1 MSAVGYVRVSTKK
14 QGQII
19 QGTDES
25 EIVGASIKAQKDQIE
40 KFVTGE
46 NRPIHHIYVEV
57 ESGRKCDRPELEKAL
72 NLSRAT
78 GSTLVVAKL
87 DRLARD
93 ASFLKTLLSG
103 DVDIKIC
110 NFPDIPSGA
119 TGQLLI
125 GFLAQI
131 AEWEAKYT
139 GEKTS
144 EAMRAL
150 VPHEEAHLKDSP
162 YYNHRWSEKKQTW
175 VKIGGANGNTGDA
188 SRLAHAREVRSLGVE
203 NKKQLIRGFIE
214 EAQADGIQ
222 SLKAQARY
230 LESRG
235 IKTALGKTKW
245 SATQVRRVLA

>member
-14 QGQII
+14 QGHII
-19 QGTDES
+19 EGTEQ
-25 EIVGASIKAQKDQIE
+25 EIAGASIKAQKDQIE
-40 KFVTGE
+40 KFVTDE

-72 NLSRAT
+72 NLCRAT

-144 EAMRAL
+144 EALNAL
-150 VPHEEAHLKDSP
+150 KRHPEAHLKDSP

-175 VKIGGANGNTGDA
+175 VKIGGSNGNTGDP
-188 SRLAHAREVRSLGVE
+188 SRLAHAREVRSLQVE
-203 NKKQLIRGFIE
+203 NKKELIRGFLE
-214 EAQADGIQ
+214 EAQADGIE

-235 IKTALGKTKW
+235 IKTASGKTKW